1 MSQMDFS
8 VSHWTVGTFVG
19 IVDANRYHGV
29 SVDELAGIQKTAVQQ
44 GLGAYRALPNDV
56 LEKPVA
62 RNSDQQVGA
71 LSVIL
76 TNRTAL
82 GRTLTFLSTYLRFPE
97 FLA

>member
-1 MSQMDFS
+1 MQIGITAYPSMS
-8 VSHWTVGTFVG
+8 
-19 IVDANRYHGV
+19 
-29 SVDELAGIQKTAVQQ
+29 LAGIQKTAVQQ

-62 RNSDQQVGA
+62 RKSDQQVGA

-82 GRTLTFLSTYLRFPE
+82 GRTLTFSSTYLRFPE